1 MLSCSVTPW
10 VTNMGYQNAFIV
22 AACVSLAQFAL
33 AFVFIR
39 YGKQMRRS
47 SAEKYARYVQ
57 RAKAEGLAH

>member
-1 MLSCSVTPW
+1 
-10 VTNMGYQNAFIV
+10 MGYQNAFIV

-39 YGKQMRRS
+39 YGKQMRRN

-57 RAKAEGLAH
+57 KAKAVGLAH